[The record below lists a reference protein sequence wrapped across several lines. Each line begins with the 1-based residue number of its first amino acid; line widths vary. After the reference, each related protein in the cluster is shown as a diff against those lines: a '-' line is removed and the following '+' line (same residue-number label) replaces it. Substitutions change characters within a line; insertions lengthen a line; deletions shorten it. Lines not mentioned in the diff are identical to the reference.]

1 MASESSDRS
10 TRLNADLLDSGIFNL
25 ETLSPIPIMER
36 RAFNTFES
44 TVAMTGYY
52 DTTGVQSRMSRP
64 YLGLEL
70 MACSLF
76 QMLLGSVVLNVGIA
90 MPDTAYTIWEVFA
103 SIGINVACLGFVTN
117 IFTHPDT
124 YKSLN
129 VTIEYLAI
137 NAVVYEYSVVD
148 VLKYLCIQLI
158 AGLGTAFAMVG
169 IYYDLIQDIPTEL
182 ILSKVMNLNSSMT
195 FSYSYICLTG
205 MLHLCTSVGL
215 TILTDN
221 TTSVNAKSRSIIK
234 AGAIYLC
241 RMIFS
246 VIVVP
251 VGYIFSNMFLYI
263 AIAITSRRFDLITGQ
278 LLLTY
283 MSTILVIC
291 FIYPLM
297 AIQVKFAWINRYR
310 RYLEY
315 S

>member
-25 ETLSPIPIMER
+25 ETLSPIPTMER
-36 RAFNTFES
+36 RAFNPN
-44 TVAMTGYY
+44 VAMTGC
-52 DTTGVQSRMSRP
+52 DGTPRVQSRMGRS

-70 MACSLF
+70 MACTLF
-76 QMLLGSVVLNVGIA
+76 QILIGSVILNVSVA
-90 MPDTAYTIWEVFA
+90 MPDAAFTIWEVFA
-103 SIGINVACLGFVTN
+103 YIGINVACLGFVTN

-158 AGLGTAFAMVG
+158 AGLGTAFTMVG

-182 ILSKVMNLNSSMT
+182 ILSKVMNMNSSMT
-195 FSYSYICLTG
+195 FSYSYICLTC
-205 MLHLCTSVGL
+205 MLHICTSIGL

-251 VGYIFSNMFLYI
+251 VGYVFSNMFQYI
-263 AIAITSRRFDLITGQ
+263 AIAIASRRFDLITGHI
-278 LLLTY
+278 LLTY
-283 MSTILVIC
+283 ASTILVIC

-315 S
+315 A